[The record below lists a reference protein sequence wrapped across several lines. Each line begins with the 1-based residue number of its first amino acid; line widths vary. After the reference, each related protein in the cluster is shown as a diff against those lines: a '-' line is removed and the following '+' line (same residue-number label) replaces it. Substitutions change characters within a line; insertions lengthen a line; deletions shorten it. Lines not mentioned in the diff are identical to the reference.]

1 MIKKLHFKTLLL
13 IAALV
18 MGVGNV
24 WGEEENFYTLTPAS
38 GSNNAYAGNCDI
50 TISDKTWNL
59 TGNSQTNPWRI
70 GGKSITN
77 TDRALY
83 SKTAIAEDVTK
94 IEVTHGAASNITVN
108 SWTVIV
114 AKDDDFTDVVSTLTP
129 SFAANS
135 TTTINRPDGKD
146 WSNCYYKFI
155 YNVTVSGSSN
165 KYLEFTNAKFYKEV
179 SNSEPSIEVASTSV
193 NATSAETE
201 GTINVTYNNI
211 TDVVAN
217 VNFYEA
223 DGTTPATY
231 DWIIAEINATT
242 NNLDYAI
249 DANTG
254 AERTAYMKV
263 LALDDESNEVYSD
276 LITITQAAYVA
287 PAKAFKYSL
296 FSGDL
301 EEGDYIIYY
310 DGKAMNTTVSDRLQ
324 YEEVTPE
331 GDIITTNNSAIVWHI
346 APNGD
351 YWTIYNA
358 EEDAYAAS
366 TGAKNKAQM
375 LEDGTDDKALWT
387 VSGTSTYEF
396 VNKQNAANAVNA
408 NLRNNGTYG
417 FACYSDA
424 TGGALS
430 LYKKMTVPLT
440 ITDAGFATFCSAY
453 ALDFSGVAGLTAYK
467 AVMNGTTVEFTEV
480 SDVPAETGVLVKG
493 AADTYNIPVVAS
505 STTDVSGNKLVGV
518 TAATVIDGTSG
529 NFFVLKK
536 VGENV
541 GFYKVNN
548 AAYTVRANTAYLNA
562 EGAGAKDFI
571 GFDDGETTSIESIH
585 NSWLSQAAKP
595 SAQFTIHT
603 DAPMFN
609 LSGQRVSESYK
620 GIVIVNGKKVIRK

>member
-1 MIKKLHFKTLLL
+1 
-13 IAALV
+13 
-18 MGVGNV
+18 MGVGNA
-24 WGEEENFYTLTPAS
+24 WGEEENFYTLTPAT
-38 GSNNAYAGNCDI
+38 GSNNSYAGNCDI

-59 TGNSQTNPWRI
+59 TGNSQLIPWRI

-94 IEVTHGAASNITVN
+94 IEVTHGAASSITVN

-114 AKDDDFTDVVSTLTP
+114 AKDADFTNVVSTLTP
-129 SFAANS
+129 SFTANS

-155 YNVTVSGSSN
+155 YNVTVSVNSN
-165 KYLEFTNAKFYKEV
+165 KFLEFTEAKFYKEV

-211 TDVVAN
+211 TDVVAD

-296 FSGDL
+296 FSGNL

-310 DGKAMNTTVSDRLQ
+310 DGKAMNTTVTNDRLQ

-331 GDIITTNNSAIVWHI
+331 GDIITTSNSAIVWHI

-358 EEDAYAAS
+358 EEDSYAAS

-375 LEDGTDDKALWT
+375 LEDGTDDMALWT

-396 VNKQNAANAVNA
+396 VNKQNAANSVNA

-417 FACYSDA
+417 FACYSDG

-430 LYKKMTVPLT
+430 LYKKMTVPVT
-440 ITDAGFATFCSAY
+440 ISDAGFATYCSAY
-453 ALDFSGVAGLTAYK
+453 ALDFKGTGLTAYQ
-467 AVMNGTTVEFTEV
+467 AGMNGTTVEFTEV

-493 AADTYNIPVVAS
+493 AAKTYNVPVVAS
-505 STTDVSGNKLVGV
+505 SSTDVDDNVLEGTV
-518 TAATVIDGTSG
+518 TGTTIDGTNASTD
-529 NFFVLKK
+529 FFVLKK
-536 VGENV
+536 NTAGV
-541 GFYKVNN
+541 GFYRVTN
-548 AAYTVRANTAYLNA
+548 AAYNVRANTAYLA
-562 EGAGAKDFI
+562 VPKGSAKGFI
-571 GFDDGETTSIESIH
+571 PVDGTTAIELVDST
-585 NSWLSQAAKP
+585 NEVAAP
-595 SAQFTIHT
+595 AY
-603 DAPMFN
+603 N
-609 LSGQRVSESYK
+609 LQGQRVSNGYK
-620 GIVIVNGKKVIRK
+620 GVVIVNGKKIIK

>member
-1 MIKKLHFKTLLL
+1 MI
-13 IAALV
+13 
-18 MGVGNV
+18 
-24 WGEEENFYTLTPAS
+24 
-38 GSNNAYAGNCDI
+38 
-50 TISDKTWNL
+50 
-59 TGNSQTNPWRI
+59 PWRI

-94 IEVTHGAASNITVN
+94 IEVTHGEASSITVN

-114 AKDDDFTDVVSTLTP
+114 AKDADFTNVVSTLTP

-155 YNVTVSGSSN
+155 YNVTVSGKNN
-165 KYLEFTNAKFYKEV
+165 KYLEFTEAKFYKEV

-211 TDVVAN
+211 TDVVAD

-301 EEGDYIIYY
+301 VEGDYIIYY
-310 DGKAMNTTVSDRLQ
+310 DGKAMNTTVASGRLQ

-331 GDIITTNNSAIVWHI
+331 GDIITTSNSAIVWHI

-358 EEDAYAAS
+358 EEDSYAAS
-366 TGAKNKAQM
+366 TGANNKAQM
-375 LEDGTDDKALWT
+375 LKDGTDDKALWT

-396 VNKQNAANAVNA
+396 VNKQNTTNEVNA

-417 FACYSDA
+417 FACYSGV

-430 LYKKMTVPLT
+430 LYKKMTVPVT
-440 ITDAGFATFCSAY
+440 ISDAGFATYCSAY
-453 ALDFSGVAGLTAYK
+453 ALDFSGVAGLTAYQAK
-467 AVMNGTTVEFTEV
+467 MNGTTVEFKEV
-480 SDVPAETGVLVKG
+480 SDVPAGTGVLVKG
-493 AADTYNIPVVAS
+493 AAKTYNVPVVAS
-505 STTDVSGNKLVGV
+505 SSTDVNDNVLEGTVTGTTINGNE
-518 TAATVIDGTSG
+518 ADY
-529 NFFVLKK
+529 FVLTKK
-536 VGENV
+536 GENV
-541 GFYKVNN
+541 GFYRVT
-548 AAYTVRANTAYLNA
+548 ATAYNVRANSAYLA
-562 EGAGAKDFI
+562 LEKGSTSSAKGFI
-571 GFDDGETTSIESIH
+571 PVDGTTAIDLVDTTNEV
-585 NSWLSQAAKP
+585 AAP
-595 SAQFTIHT
+595 AY
-603 DAPMFN
+603 N
-609 LSGQRVSESYK
+609 LQGQRVSNGYK
-620 GIVIVNGKKVIRK
+620 GVVIVNGKKVINK